1 MTPRDYHSDPDTHV
15 ILVNT
20 TSSQHSPV
28 LEVQDAEL
36 YLATLY
42 LYGRWHASDHVRFM
56 APTYVPDD
64 ASVLVDPFNP

>member
-1 MTPRDYHSDPDTHV
+1 
-15 ILVNT
+15 
-20 TSSQHSPV
+20 V

-36 YLATLY
+36 FLATLY

-64 ASVLVDPFNP
+64 TSVMVDPFNP